1 MLRVVSRPQHAPGSC
16 TTPEAMLSSARQLV
30 QVHSGFELCSL
41 RPAVHHAVELLSW
54 QEAIGADYTAM
65 MAQLNAL
72 FAQQKALLTS
82 NSPPALGADGDTSAV
97 RTC

>member
-1 MLRVVSRPQHAPGSC
+1 
-16 TTPEAMLSSARQLV
+16 
-30 QVHSGFELCSL
+30 
-41 RPAVHHAVELLSW
+41 
-54 QEAIGADYTAM
+54 M